1 MGHSV
6 TNEDNRR
13 LRGAPHS
20 GAPHRRPGSG
30 HGSAGR
36 RDERKNSDDGQEQRA
51 VFLGEDTHSL
61 DGKGRV
67 VLPARFRAALGDG
80 CIVAKGEDR
89 QLQVFTREAYERK
102 AAEVNAMPPS
112 RTTRRVQRT
121 FFGGADEQTLD
132 KTGRLLL
139 KGELR
144 EYAGLAEGSDVKV
157 VGVYDRIELWAPD
170 IFEADKA
177 RGEEDFTRDDED
189 LEEADI

>member
-1 MGHSV
+1 
-6 TNEDNRR
+6 
-13 LRGAPHS
+13 
-20 GAPHRRPGSG
+20 
-30 HGSAGR
+30 
-36 RDERKNSDDGQEQRA
+36 

-102 AAEVNAMPPS
+102 AAEVNAMAPS
-112 RTTRRVQRT
+112 RSTRRVQRT

-144 EYAGLAEGSDVKV
+144 DYAGLAEGGDVKV
-157 VGVYDRIELWAPD
+157 VGVFDRIELWAPD
-170 IFEADKA
+170 VFEADKA
-177 RGEEDFTRDDED
+177 RGEEDFTRDEED
-189 LEEADI
+189 IEHSEEADI